1 MAAGTL
7 EDELATEVIDVLRD
21 YGVISSSDD
30 NHSASNLSER
40 FVKYLCCALFRK
52 IS

>member
-21 YGVISSSDD
+21 YGVIPSSQDD
-30 NHSASNLSER
+30 HSVSNLTER
-40 FVKYLCCALFRK
+40 CVKYLLCF
-52 IS
+52 I